1 MAHQFYCAYVTVKY
15 YCSCAG
21 SPSPLEPTAAAKK
34 RKKYDSET
42 TMSNKRKA
50 TSSKIQSTS
59 VTPACKNNWIFTA
72 TLDSDAVEKLC
83 LTIFD
88 INRNLNT
95 EVFEYAI
102 VGTNPSSNR
111 KKGGDWYD
119 IFGYVQIKKHRWSRR
134 ELLRHFGVTV
144 TTYSSTE
151 CVFGN
156 LEGKWKPNSV
166 VEHIKMVCPTHITEG
181 GKLRKRGSK
190 PNTKK
195 EDCSDSTDDDD
206 NNVEEDV
213 EEDKEEEVEPVAR
226 RAVVARPNPF
236 IARSIPS
243 EAPTLAPSSISQHPN
258 VKPAVTIV
266 SSRSS
271 SSNMN
276 SLANGRRNFEPT
288 VLPHSNV
295 AVSSRAVVA
304 ADAGGRKEVQF
315 RSPFPGLKSDL
326 CKHLEKHLLS
336 KMDSRF
342 NVYFAELE
350 KRGEE
355 HLKIMLSQVYK
366 AITDFFGSQV
376 AVENQDDQEELD
388 PSPEIEIGNEDEGN
402 ERSPN

>member
-1 MAHQFYCAYVTVKY
+1 MSSSEILKVTAGSTIRILMCSCERSRIQVEDTVCVYWEYARTESTCVHTSVRVYTYFGMAHQFYCVYVTVKY

-21 SPSPLEPTAAAKK
+21 SPSPLEPTTAAKK

-59 VTPACKNNWIFTA
+59 VTLACKNNWIFTA

-111 KKGGDWYD
+111 KKGGDSYD
-119 IFGYVQIKKHRWSRR
+119 IFGYVQIKKHRWNRR

-195 EDCSDSTDDDD
+195 ED
-206 NNVEEDV
+206 
-213 EEDKEEEVEPVAR
+213 
-226 RAVVARPNPF
+226 
-236 IARSIPS
+236 
-243 EAPTLAPSSISQHPN
+243 
-258 VKPAVTIV
+258 
-266 SSRSS
+266 
-271 SSNMN
+271 
-276 SLANGRRNFEPT
+276 
-288 VLPHSNV
+288 
-295 AVSSRAVVA
+295 
-304 ADAGGRKEVQF
+304 
-315 RSPFPGLKSDL
+315 
-326 CKHLEKHLLS
+326 
-336 KMDSRF
+336 
-342 NVYFAELE
+342 
-350 KRGEE
+350 
-355 HLKIMLSQVYK
+355 
-366 AITDFFGSQV
+366 
-376 AVENQDDQEELD
+376 
-388 PSPEIEIGNEDEGN
+388 
-402 ERSPN
+402 